1 MKKVAEIISKGTKFP
16 TEVIS
21 SIPKLEITG
30 NNSIYIENHKGIK
43 ILTSEEIVIK
53 LNAGFIIIQGE
64 KISISEINKDFIFLT
79 GIFNSFRFEKN
90 LEWFILANYGN
101 LFKVML

>member
-43 ILTSEEIVIK
+43 ILTS
-53 LNAGFIIIQGE
+53 
-64 KISISEINKDFIFLT
+64 
-79 GIFNSFRFEKN
+79 
-90 LEWFILANYGN
+90 
-101 LFKVML
+101 